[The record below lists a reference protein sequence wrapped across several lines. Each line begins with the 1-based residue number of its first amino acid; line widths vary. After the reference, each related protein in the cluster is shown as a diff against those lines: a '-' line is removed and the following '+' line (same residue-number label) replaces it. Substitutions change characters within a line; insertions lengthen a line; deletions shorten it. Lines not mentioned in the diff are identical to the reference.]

1 MADVLTYT
9 PPPSLA
15 GFLTSNAFVSLVT
28 GPVGSGKSS
37 AAMLKIAYHAAR
49 MKPGADGIR
58 RSRAVVVRNTRQMLT
73 DATIPT
79 FMTWFPDGIAG
90 TYVKS
95 DTRFLLR
102 FDNVECDVLFRGL
115 DDSNDVRR
123 LLSLE
128 VSFGVLDEFRE
139 INQEIFHA
147 LQSRV
152 GRYPAKK
159 MGGAV
164 CDDKAQSPNYH
175 IWGASNAPDRDT
187 FWADYMESPPG
198 NTAIFRQ
205 PSALSPEADWIEH
218 LADGYYENIVQGKT
232 EEWIA
237 VYVHN
242 EFGRSL
248 AGQPV
253 FKAFNRDTHV
263 AGSPLKW
270 NAASVNP
277 LIIGFDCGL
286 TPTAT
291 IGQVDYSGRLLVYRA
306 VTSDGMGALRFAREK
321 LKPLLNNEFPGAKT
335 ILIGDPAGQ
344 QRAQTDERSVFDILR
359 AEKFVVKAARTNS
372 IAARVAAVDTY
383 LTRMVEGKP
392 GFLIDPSCREL
403 ILAMQSKY
411 RYKMK
416 TTGEMEDTPEKN
428 HPWSDLADSLQ
439 YLCLHADAG
448 AAFGQHLKTAKK
460 EVKQVQFAYA

>member
-1 MADVLTYT
+1 
-9 PPPSLA
+9 
-15 GFLTSNAFVSLVT
+15 
-28 GPVGSGKSS
+28 
-37 AAMLKIAYHAAR
+37 
-49 MKPGADGIR
+49 
-58 RSRAVVVRNTRQMLT
+58 
-73 DATIPT
+73 
-79 FMTWFPDGIAG
+79 
-90 TYVKS
+90 
-95 DTRFLLR
+95 
-102 FDNVECDVLFRGL
+102 
-115 DDSNDVRR
+115 
-123 LLSLE
+123 
-128 VSFGVLDEFRE
+128 
-139 INQEIFHA
+139 
-147 LQSRV
+147 
-152 GRYPAKK
+152 
-159 MGGAV
+159 
-164 CDDKAQSPNYH
+164 
-175 IWGASNAPDRDT
+175 
-187 FWADYMESPPG
+187 
-198 NTAIFRQ
+198 
-205 PSALSPEADWIEH
+205 
-218 LADGYYENIVQGKT
+218 
-232 EEWIA
+232 
-237 VYVHN
+237 
-242 EFGRSL
+242 
-248 AGQPV
+248 
-253 FKAFNRDTHV
+253 
-263 AGSPLKW
+263 
-270 NAASVNP
+270 
-277 LIIGFDCGL
+277 
-286 TPTAT
+286 
-291 IGQVDYSGRLLVYRA
+291 VDYSGRLLVYRA